1 MAKAIV
7 FDTETTSAKQ
17 PRKIVEAAW
26 CMLDDMTPTG
36 IELTGDEFQGLFNP
50 GMPISLGAMATH
62 HILEEELID
71 MPPAAEFKLPVGI
84 EYVIG
89 HKIDFDMESIGY
101 PDDGPLKRICT
112 LALARHHLPDLDSHS
127 QSALMYHFFE
137 PREAREMIKGA
148 HRASDDIMNCA
159 HVLDNL
165 TSIIMEKGIAFRSF
179 HDMWMESERCRIPT
193 KMDFG
198 KHEGMLI
205 TELPYSYKNWLL
217 SQDWTDKYLRKAVL
231 ATM

>member
-17 PRKIVEAAW
+17 PRAIVEAAW
-26 CMLDDMTPTG
+26 SMLDDEGDDGMW
-36 IELTGDEFQGLFNP
+36 LTGDNFQGLFNP

-62 HILEEELID
+62 HILPTEVVD
-71 MPPAAEFKLPVGI
+71 QPPAASFSFPEGI

-89 HKIDFDMESIGY
+89 HKVDFDMESIGY
-101 PDDGPLKRICT
+101 PEDGPLKRICT
-112 LALARHHLPDLDSHS
+112 LAIARKHLPDLDSHS
-127 QSALMYHFFE
+127 QSALIYHFFE
-137 PREAREMIKGA
+137 ATEAREMIKGA
-148 HRASDDIMNCA
+148 HRASEDVINCV
-159 HVLDNL
+159 HLLDCL
-165 TSIIMEKGIAFRSF
+165 GEVIRPQGILFSSF
-179 HDMWMESERCRIPT
+179 EEMWAESERCRIPT

-198 KHEGMLI
+198 KHEGMLL
-205 TELPYSYKNWLL
+205 TALPYSYKNWLL